1 MILSDGT
8 IRARVADGTLGIDPF
23 DPERLQP
30 ASYDVT
36 LAGRICLPSGRG
48 QVYLNLP
55 FALAPGDFVLAS
67 TAETIALPA
76 DLIGRIEG
84 RSSWARQGLA
94 VHITAGFLDPG
105 FRGQVTLELANL
117 GPYTLHL
124 EAGLSLAQIAFEQL
138 DAPALRPYGSAGLGS
153 RYQGQR
159 GVTPARQ
166 VAL

>member
-23 DPERLQP
+23 DSERLQP

-36 LAGRICLPSGRG
+36 LDRRVCLPNARG
-48 QVYLNLP
+48 QTYWTLP
-55 FALAPGDFVLAS
+55 CALAPGDFILAS

-84 RSSWARQGLA
+84 RSSWARMGLT

-105 FRGQVTLELANL
+105 FSGQVTLELANL

-124 EAGLSLAQIAFEQL
+124 EAGLSVAQIAFEQL
-138 DAPALRPYGSAGLGS
+138 DSPAERPYGSPGLGS

-166 VAL
+166 VAP